1 MLRKNSVDE
10 MRDVYIVQCLMETD
24 LYKLLKSQVSE
35 TSFKQTCLMMS
46 NIAKF
51 SNVLCYSNN
60 FVKYFKRNLKEFD
73 YIVDF
78 ADVIGWFV
86 FFFSSRDFIENSVR
100 VLFLSYNL
108 SLDEI
113 RKKKRINE
121 ICC

>member
-35 TSFKQTCLMMS
+35 TSFKQTCFMMS
-46 NIAKF
+46 NNAKF

-60 FVKYFKRNLKEFD
+60 FVKDFKRNFKEFD

-78 ADVIGWFV
+78 ADVIGV
-86 FFFSSRDFIENSVR
+86 FFCSSRDFIENSVR
-100 VLFLSYNL
+100 VSFLSYNL

>member
-60 FVKYFKRNLKEFD
+60 FVKDFKRNLKEFD

-86 FFFSSRDFIENSVR
+86 FFFESGFYRKFRSRFTSFV
-100 VLFLSYNL
+100 
-108 SLDEI
+108 
-113 RKKKRINE
+113 
-121 ICC
+121 